1 MKKRFYSFVTAAA
14 LTAAML
20 TGCGS
25 AVKGGG
31 AASSTASYDMA
42 AESAAEYAAGAV
54 VAEENGAIQSSL
66 TPQTGTERKIV
77 YTASM
82 RMESTRF
89 DDARAALLAAVE
101 DCGGYLE
108 STDQSGSAK
117 EGSRWVYYTVRVPAG
132 KYTAFLEQ
140 AGQAGSVLNLNESA
154 QDITMEYVDVQA
166 RLESLQNKKTRLEA
180 LADKAET
187 TADLLEIENQLTEV
201 QYQLESYTRQMKV
214 MDNQVD
220 YCTVDISLREVATL
234 TPTGVFFGERI
245 ADAFTGGWTAFA
257 AFVQDAVV
265 AIIYSLPLL
274 IVLGILAAVLVPV
287 LRRRRQS
294 KRRKAGQEPPKEQ

>member
-20 TGCGS
+20 TGCG
-25 AVKGGG
+25 AADKGG

-42 AESAAEYAAGAV
+42 VESAAEYAAGAV

-66 TPQTGTERKIV
+66 TPQTATNRKIV

-117 EGSRWVYYTVRVPAG
+117 EGSRWVSYTVRVPAV

-154 QDITMEYVDVQA
+154 QDITLEYVDVQA
-166 RLESLQNKKTRLEA
+166 RLESLESKKARLEA

-234 TPTGVFFGERI
+234 TPTGVSFGERI

-265 AIIYSLPLL
+265 AIIYNLPLL
-274 IVLGILAAVLVPV
+274 IIFGILAAVLVPV
-287 LRRRRQS
+287 LRKRRQN
-294 KRRKAGQEPPKEQ
+294 KRRKAAKEP

>member
-1 MKKRFYSFVTAAA
+1 MKKRFYSFMTAAA

-20 TGCGS
+20 TGCG
-25 AVKGGG
+25 AADKGG

-42 AESAAEYAAGAV
+42 VESAAEYAAGAV

-66 TPQTGTERKIV
+66 SPQTGTDRKIV

-117 EGSRWVYYTVRVPAG
+117 EGSRWVSYAVRVPAV

-154 QDITMEYVDVQA
+154 QDITLEYVDVQA
-166 RLESLQNKKTRLEA
+166 RLESLESKKARLEA

-234 TPTGVFFGERI
+234 TPTGVSFGERI

-265 AIIYSLPLL
+265 AIIYNLPLL
-274 IVLGILAAVLVPV
+274 IIFGILAAVLVPV
-287 LRRRRQS
+287 LRKRRQN
-294 KRRKAGQEPPKEQ
+294 KRRKAAKEP

>member
-1 MKKRFYSFVTAAA
+1 MKKRFYFFVTAAA

-20 TGCGS
+20 TGCG
-25 AVKGGG
+25 AADKGG

-42 AESAAEYAAGAV
+42 VESAAEYAAGAV

-66 TPQTGTERKIV
+66 SPQTGTDRKIV

-101 DCGGYLE
+101 DCSGYLE

-117 EGSRWVYYTVRVPAG
+117 EGSRWVSYAVRVPAV

-154 QDITMEYVDVQA
+154 QDITLEYVDVQA
-166 RLESLQNKKTRLEA
+166 RLESLESKKARLEA

-234 TPTGVFFGERI
+234 TPTGVSFGERI

-265 AIIYSLPLL
+265 AIIYNLPLL
-274 IVLGILAAVLVPV
+274 IIFGILAAVLVPV
-287 LRRRRQS
+287 LRKRRQN
-294 KRRKAGQEPPKEQ
+294 KRRKAAKEP

>member
-1 MKKRFYSFVTAAA
+1 M
-14 LTAAML
+14 
-20 TGCGS
+20 
-25 AVKGGG
+25 
-31 AASSTASYDMA
+31 
-42 AESAAEYAAGAV
+42 
-54 VAEENGAIQSSL
+54 AEENGAIQSSL

-132 KYTAFLEQ
+132 QYTAFLEQ

-166 RLESLQNKKTRLEA
+166 RLESLESKKARLEA

-234 TPTGVFFGERI
+234 TPTGVSFGERI

-265 AIIYSLPLL
+265 AIIYNLPLL
-274 IVLGILAAVLVPV
+274 IIFGILAAVLVPV
-287 LRRRRQS
+287 LRKRRQN
-294 KRRKAGQEPPKEQ
+294 KRRKAAKEP

>member
-20 TGCGS
+20 TGCG
-25 AVKGGG
+25 AADKGG

-42 AESAAEYAAGAV
+42 VESAAEYAAGAV
-54 VAEENGAIQSSL
+54 VAEENGTIQSSL
-66 TPQTGTERKIV
+66 SPQTGTDRKIV

-117 EGSRWVYYTVRVPAG
+117 EGSRWVSYTVRVPAV

-154 QDITMEYVDVQA
+154 QDITLEYVDVQA
-166 RLESLQNKKTRLEA
+166 RLESLESKKARLEA

-234 TPTGVFFGERI
+234 TPTGVSFGERI

-265 AIIYSLPLL
+265 AIIYNLPLL
-274 IVLGILAAVLVPV
+274 IIFGILAAVLVPV
-287 LRRRRQS
+287 LRKRRQN
-294 KRRKAGQEPPKEQ
+294 KRRKAAKEP

>member
-1 MKKRFYSFVTAAA
+1 MKKRFYSFMTAAA

-20 TGCGS
+20 TGCG
-25 AVKGGG
+25 AADKGG

-42 AESAAEYAAGAV
+42 VESAAEYAAGAV

-66 TPQTGTERKIV
+66 SPQTGTDRKIV

-101 DCGGYLE
+101 DCSGYLE

-117 EGSRWVYYTVRVPAG
+117 EGSRWVSYTVRVPAV
-132 KYTAFLEQ
+132 KYTAFMEQ

-154 QDITMEYVDVQA
+154 QDITLEYVDVQA
-166 RLESLQNKKTRLEA
+166 RLESLESKKARLEA

-234 TPTGVFFGERI
+234 TPTGVSFGERI

-265 AIIYSLPLL
+265 AIIYNLPLL
-274 IVLGILAAVLVPV
+274 IIFGILAAVLVPV
-287 LRRRRQS
+287 LRKRRQN
-294 KRRKAGQEPPKEQ
+294 KRRKAAKEP

>member
-1 MKKRFYSFVTAAA
+1 MKKRFYSIMTAAA
-14 LTAAML
+14 LTVAML
-20 TGCGS
+20 TGCG
-25 AVKGGG
+25 AADKGS
-31 AASSTASYDMA
+31 AASSAAIYDMA
-42 AESAAEYAAGAV
+42 VESAAEYAAGSA

-66 TPQTGTERKIV
+66 TPQTGTDRKIV

-117 EGSRWVYYTVRVPAG
+117 EGSRWVSYTVRVPAV

-154 QDITMEYVDVQA
+154 QDITLEYVDVQA
-166 RLESLQNKKTRLEA
+166 RLESLESKKARLEA

-234 TPTGVFFGERI
+234 TPTGVSFGERI

-265 AIIYSLPLL
+265 AIIYNLPLL
-274 IVLGILAAVLVPV
+274 IIFGILAAVLVPV
-287 LRRRRQS
+287 LRKRRQN
-294 KRRKAGQEPPKEQ
+294 KRRKAAKEL

>member
-20 TGCGS
+20 TGCG
-25 AVKGGG
+25 AADKGG

-42 AESAAEYAAGAV
+42 VESAAEYAAGAV

-66 TPQTGTERKIV
+66 SPQTGTDRKIV

-117 EGSRWVYYTVRVPAG
+117 DGSRWVYYTVRVPAV

-154 QDITMEYVDVQA
+154 QDITLEYVDVQA
-166 RLESLQNKKTRLEA
+166 RLESLESKKARLEA

-234 TPTGVFFGERI
+234 TPTGVSFGERI

-265 AIIYSLPLL
+265 AIIYNLPLL
-274 IVLGILAAVLVPV
+274 IIFGILAAVLVPV
-287 LRRRRQS
+287 LRKRRQN
-294 KRRKAGQEPPKEQ
+294 KRRKAAKEP

>member
-20 TGCGS
+20 TGCG
-25 AVKGGG
+25 AADKGG

-42 AESAAEYAAGAV
+42 VESAAEYAPGAV
-54 VAEENGAIQSSL
+54 VAEENGAIQSGLS
-66 TPQTGTERKIV
+66 PQTGTDRKIV

-89 DDARAALLAAVE
+89 DDARSALLAAVE

-117 EGSRWVYYTVRVPAG
+117 EGSRWVSYTVRVPAV

-154 QDITMEYVDVQA
+154 QDITLEYVDVQA
-166 RLESLQNKKTRLEA
+166 RLESLESKKARLEA

-234 TPTGVFFGERI
+234 TPTGVSFGERI

-265 AIIYSLPLL
+265 AIIYNLPLL
-274 IVLGILAAVLVPV
+274 IIFGILAAVLVPV
-287 LRRRRQS
+287 LRKRRQN
-294 KRRKAGQEPPKEQ
+294 KRRKAAKEP

>member
-20 TGCGS
+20 TGCG
-25 AVKGGG
+25 AADKGG

-42 AESAAEYAAGAV
+42 VESAAEYAAGAV

-66 TPQTGTERKIV
+66 SPQTGTDRKIV

-117 EGSRWVYYTVRVPAG
+117 EGSRWVSYAVRVPAV

-154 QDITMEYVDVQA
+154 QDITLEYVDVQA
-166 RLESLQNKKTRLEA
+166 RLESLESKKARLEA

-234 TPTGVFFGERI
+234 TPTGVSFGERI

-265 AIIYSLPLL
+265 AIIYNLPLL
-274 IVLGILAAVLVPV
+274 IICGILAAVLVPV
-287 LRRRRQS
+287 LRKRRQN
-294 KRRKAGQEPPKEQ
+294 KRRKAAKEP